1 MVTRLPRHSAVAPGN
16 VGRARPERGSLK
28 IKARCCLSRAL
39 IGWQSTGKGSLG
51 SERRTRDQLSE
62 WAETEIVFET
72 FFAPA
77 GHTVYVWVVVVPSV
91 QPNGSESEPLAP
103 YVP

>member
-1 MVTRLPRHSAVAPGN
+1 VSAATDCSRTQLHVTSDDPPAFGTHLIGRRRPVSMSAERDLSGVHSGSKPAAVP
-16 VGRARPERGSLK
+16 RARG
-28 IKARCCLSRAL
+28 
-39 IGWQSTGKGSLG
+39 
-51 SERRTRDQLSE
+51 QLSE

-103 YVP
+103 